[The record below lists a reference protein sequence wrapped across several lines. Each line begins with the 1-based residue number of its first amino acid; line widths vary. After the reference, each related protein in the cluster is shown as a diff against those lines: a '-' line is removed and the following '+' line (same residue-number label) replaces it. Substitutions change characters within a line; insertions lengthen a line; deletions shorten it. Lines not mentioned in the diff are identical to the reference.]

1 MDILIITKKDNVA
14 VALKDLK
21 KGSKIELPDKVPLP
35 VLDDIPTG
43 HKIALAN
50 IPKGGEVIKYGE
62 VIGRATQEIK
72 RGMWVHVHNVESER
86 GRGDVHK
93 REVE

>member
-1 MDILIITKKDNVA
+1 MDVLIITKKDNVA

-21 KGSKIELPDKVPLP
+21 KGSVVKVDSDTLN

-43 HKIALAN
+43 HKIALVD

-62 VIGRATQEIK
+62 VIGKATQDIK
-72 RGMWVHVHNVESER
+72 KGMWVHVHNVESER
-86 GRGDVHK
+86 GRGDIHK
-93 REVE
+93 GEVE

>member
-1 MDILIITKKDNVA
+1 MDVLIITKKDNVA

-21 KGSKIELPDKVPLP
+21 KGSKIELADKVPLL

-43 HKIALAN
+43 HKIALSD

-62 VIGRATQEIK
+62 VIGKATQEIK

-93 REVE
+93 GEVE